1 MTKDKLLISAVINIH
16 NEANTLE
23 KCLRS
28 LQGFADE
35 IIIIDMMS
43 TDGGADIAKN
53 FKAKV
58 IPHRFVKYVEPV
70 RNFALSKTSGKWVLI
85 LDPDEYLNTTLKKE
99 LLRITKRK
107 DVDFVRIPRKNLVFG
122 RWLRHSN
129 MWPDY
134 LIRFFKKGHVTWK
147 KEIHSQPT
155 TKGHGLNLLDS
166 EKLAIRHQNYPS
178 TISFLQRA
186 IRYSG
191 VQADELIASDYKLK
205 TSDFLL
211 KPIQEFNSRFFRGE
225 GFKDGLHGLIFCLLQ
240 SFAICLIYI
249 RLWEKTGSLDK
260 PLAKDSFVSATQETT
275 YEFSHWFT
283 RYYLQENGQNVLKNF
298 FIRLRQLLFRLTK
311 NL

>member
-1 MTKDKLLISAVINIH
+1 MTKNKPLISAVINIH
-16 NEANTLE
+16 NEVKTLE

-28 LQGFADE
+28 IRGFADE
-35 IIIIDMMS
+35 IIIIDMES
-43 TDGGADIAKN
+43 TDNGAEIAKN
-53 FKAKV
+53 FNAKV
-58 IPHRFVKYVEPV
+58 ISHRFVKYVEPV
-70 RNFALSKTSGKWVLI
+70 RNFALSKTTGKWVLI

-99 LLRITKRK
+99 LLRVTQRK

-134 LIRFFKKGHVTWK
+134 LVRFFKNGHVSWK

-155 TKGHGLNLLDS
+155 TKGNGLNLLDS

-178 TISFLQRA
+178 INSFIQRA
-186 IRYSG
+186 VRYSS
-191 VQADELIASDYKLK
+191 VQAEELMSTDYKLK
-205 TSDFLL
+205 TSDFIL

-240 SFAICLIYI
+240 AFAICLIYI
-249 RLWEKTGSLDK
+249 RLWEKTGSPDK
-260 PLAKDSFVSATQETT
+260 PLAKDSFVSAAQEANF
-275 YEFSHWFT
+275 EFNHWFSW
-283 RYYLQENGQNVLKNF
+283 YYIKENNQNFFKNF
-298 FIRLRQLLFRLTK
+298 FIRFRQFINRLTK